1 VRSALL
7 SGAERE
13 RCYML
18 RANAYLHAANV
29 ENAKRDLSAILQK
42 DPDHEEARKL
52 HRKVKNYQKAVDQG
66 KELEDGR
73 QYAPALEKYS
83 KARSLFDPPLLLPAL
98 RVGLCRCHLRARNGV
113 EAVAAC
119 KVAHEADPDDL
130 DALFLLADARVLN
143 SEVLGPDPSPSPS
156 PSPDPNPTHR

>member
-1 VRSALL
+1 ML

-66 KELEDGR
+66 KELED
-73 QYAPALEKYS
+73 LT
-83 KARSLFDPPLLLPAL
+83 RSLSLSLSL
-98 RVGLCRCHLRARNGV
+98 
-113 EAVAAC
+113 
-119 KVAHEADPDDL
+119 
-130 DALFLLADARVLN
+130 
-143 SEVLGPDPSPSPS
+143 S
-156 PSPDPNPTHR
+156 